1 MVKEMV
7 FRKTLCTY
15 NKLYARD
22 RDLETDLLR
31 LHQQIL
37 AAIELDDEEKKKE
50 LDRKYDRLY
59 RQRVWANRKLDLIDK
74 ILDKVVPNT

>member
-1 MVKEMV
+1 MVKQMI
-7 FRKTLCTY
+7 FHKILRTY
-15 NKLYARD
+15 NKLCARD

-31 LHQQIL
+31 LHQQMA
-37 AAIELDDEEKKKE
+37 AAIELNDEEKKKE

-74 ILDKVVPNT
+74 TLDKVIPNT